1 MKKLITLMAA
11 IAMIATAADAQQL
24 IPLSSRPVARKVS
37 STLKVNSSN
46 QLDSILKSDPTIN
59 FAFVKDSIIKL
70 YKNVFKEDTSRKDD
84 ADVQLIGMGGLSNL
98 ENISAAGGN
107 LSVGVMFKTS
117 PRTNTYLMFN
127 TRTGSTADTASLV
140 KTFLFPD
147 IARRDFTI
155 GIEYISRIGN
165 DFLFIPFV
173 EFSLNR
179 YKVGNDS
186 MSNSFRTTSAI
197 AGFKLGKS
205 YKVKVGDDIKKFG
218 FSINPYYN
226 IISTDPKFFANYN
239 NMLGETNLPPTFHTI
254 GVNAVLDITHVS
266 LFANMK
272 QVLNTTTNIANG
284 DLKGFNYVIG
294 TLISTDILKF
304 KLHKESTSGGGKD
317 AEDDE

>member
-24 IPLSSRPVARKVS
+24 IPLSSRLVGKKVVDKRMHRYEKIF
-37 STLKVNSSN
+37 KV
-46 QLDSILKSDPTIN
+46 DEGRTDDP
-59 FAFVKDSIIKL
+59 
-70 YKNVFKEDTSRKDD
+70 
-84 ADVQLIGMGGLSNL
+84 DVQLTGMGGLSNL

-107 LSVGVMFKTS
+107 LSVGVLFKTS

-147 IARRDFTI
+147 IARRDFTM
-155 GIEYISRIGN
+155 GIEYISKIGN
-165 DFLFIPFV
+165 DFFFIPFA

-179 YKVGNDS
+179 YKTGNDS
-186 MSNSFRTTSAI
+186 ISNSFRSTSAI

-205 YKVKVGDDIKKFG
+205 YKVKVGDDVKTFG

-226 IISTDPKFFANYN
+226 VISTDPKFFGNYN
-239 NMLGETNLPPTFHTI
+239 NMLGENNLPPTFHTL
-254 GVNAVLDITHVS
+254 GVNAVLEITHVS

-272 QVLNTTTNIANG
+272 QVLNTTTNISNG

-294 TLISTDILKF
+294 TLISTNILKF
-304 KLHKESTSGGGKD
+304 KLHNESTGGGGND

>member
-1 MKKLITLMAA
+1 MKKLITLIAA
-11 IAMIATAADAQQL
+11 VTTIATAADAQQL
-24 IPLSSRPVARKVS
+24 IPLSSRLVSKKVIDKGRQRYQKIFKADEGR
-37 STLKVNSSN
+37 T
-46 QLDSILKSDPTIN
+46 DDP
-59 FAFVKDSIIKL
+59 
-70 YKNVFKEDTSRKDD
+70 
-84 ADVQLIGMGGLSNL
+84 DVQLTGMGGLSNL

-107 LSVGVMFKTS
+107 LSVGVIFKTS

-155 GIEYISRIGN
+155 GFEYVSKIGN
-165 DFLFIPFV
+165 DFFFIPFA

-186 MSNSFRTTSAI
+186 ISNSFRTTSAI

-205 YKVKVGDDIKKFG
+205 YKVKVGDDIKAFG

-226 IISTDPKFFANYN
+226 IISTDPKFFSNYN
-239 NMLGETNLPPTFHTI
+239 NMLGETNLPPTFHTL

-272 QVLNTTTNIANG
+272 QVLNNTNNITNG

-304 KLHKESTSGGGKD
+304 KLHKEGAGGSNTSD
-317 AEDDE
+317 EDDE